1 MNEMITISKAEYSRL
16 REAAEDLADLQSYD
30 RVMAAIESGEEE
42 LIPAEFVKR
51 LLADENALKVYRE
64 LRGLTQIELAEKA
77 GVHRVTVSEV
87 EIGRKQ
93 GSINTLNKLAV
104 ALNVAVD
111 DLIA

>member
-1 MNEMITISKAEYSRL
+1 MNEMITISKAEYNRL

-42 LIPAEFVKR
+42 LIPGEYVKR
-51 LLADENALKVYRE
+51 ILSGENALKVYRE
-64 LRGLTQIELAEKA
+64 FRGLTQSDLAEKA
-77 GVHRVTVSEV
+77 GVNRVTVSEI

-93 GSINTLNKLAV
+93 GSVSSLNKIAV

-111 DLIA
+111 DLI